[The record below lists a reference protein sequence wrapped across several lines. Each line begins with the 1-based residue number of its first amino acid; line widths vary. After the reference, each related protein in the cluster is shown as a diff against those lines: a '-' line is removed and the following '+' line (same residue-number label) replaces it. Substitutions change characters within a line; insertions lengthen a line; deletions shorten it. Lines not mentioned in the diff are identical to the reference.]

1 MKEFIFKGA
10 ELMSGTRLNILI
22 GLLLITLFF
31 LQYHLWFESGGISD
45 MLKLKQTLLKQMKM
59 NEELKQR
66 NDELLFQIQRLQKSE
81 EAVESR
87 ARNELGMIKKNET
100 YYQIVK

>member
-1 MKEFIFKGA
+1 
-10 ELMSGTRLNILI
+10 MSGTRLNILI

-45 MLKLKQTLLKQMKM
+45 MLKLKQTLLKQIKM